1 MPSKATKA
9 KIRASSHFLAAQ
21 RQHHTL
27 SLVRSQKFHEAVP
40 IDSVMDRKLR
50 SIHSVIQLHNKNA
63 ERRDS
68 VASTTSPLRRISLMR
83 KAAASHALQNHEKKK
98 QSIQMNA
105 PTSPVHVVSKTREL
119 SSINNKTTKDKQNI
133 DRFIKILE
141 KSSVFESLSHKELE
155 AIVLRLQVTT
165 FIPGEYLMRQG
176 SFGDSLYLIENG
188 KVQITRT
195 SPNDPDTEI
204 KLKVLGSG
212 VLLGEIALLTD
223 GQRTAS
229 VYAISK
235 VRCLYM
241 NRETFESLIEEGL
254 VQNLIQASSALNSEI
269 MEREVLEKVQLF
281 KSLTQEQRT
290 NVLDVMGRRVYKD
303 GDVIIKQNDK
313 ADFFYVIV
321 TGQVRVTVAD
331 AGEIGG
337 QRQVKM
343 YRSNDYF
350 GDTGLLYGAPRSA
363 SCIAVGN
370 VRCLSLH
377 KINFMV
383 LIPETILK
391 HLDANGILGRIGDV
405 LKENQAIRS
414 SHFVSDFSR
423 RATLASTMYEA
434 RNISSDNL
442 LGDGGMSEGGGAGST
457 SGAGK
462 RGKKSRRKSVRST
475 KKKKKVRVYN
485 GASRLR
491 ETIRSLQ
498 HKGLNYKFVENAFGN
513 MMRQALRNK
522 DHKTRVTRLQA
533 RIHPLPHKNAT
544 KIELQLFRDRCSKFM
559 QQILLDSSIRERSF
573 EEAHFIVEC
582 IKYCQSFSS
591 LTRML
596 TMTQLEEISRNHC
609 TWERSN
615 AMEEIFAQGPTKSG
629 TPRRSYMI
637 LSGGVRII
645 ATAPSG
651 SKSLV
656 AILKPGD
663 SFGELGLKG
672 IGVRPH
678 GAVTTAE
685 SEFLVITRESTLQV
699 LGWGPRFHKPNI
711 MEKHTLL
718 LRSGLF
724 TEWAQDHLLQF
735 SLLFNEKVFK
745 KGSVLFQQG
754 EHATHVVIVL
764 EGSLSIR
771 TRRNT
776 FKRDYAPSKQTPRPS
791 SAIRRASSTTTLR
804 RNQQEDVE
812 KPRLRVPKF
821 GPDYD
826 LNFGLS
832 IANLGAGAVVGL
844 GISSSSGEP
853 YTAIASSDTA
863 ALVLS
868 REYVKGLI
876 LGKAYS
882 RDSTTAATKVR
893 HRQCAAAMRMIFLAQ
908 CKFAD
913 KRSRELA
920 QQLKRSQRF
929 IHKAVTFRER
939 EERKRAHQKALTFL
953 PSFMQEPQR
962 APATI
967 TTTTTT
973 AAATA
978 APPPPQLAAA
988 EPAAEPATTE
998 PATTE
1003 PAAAAE
1009 PAATD
1014 QANGSQQQQRRRR
1027 RPATAGPKRLRP
1039 IEKYKKRDDP
1049 REILKNS
1056 VQALQTI
1063 DKLAAAKLP
1072 QHNNDAPRFTSTT
1085 EYWSTVRRRNNR
1097 PTTAPSRRRNHHPNL
1112 MSMKDYTSM
1121 REQRLKEAILGER
1134 ALAHF

>member
-27 SLVRSQKFHEAVP
+27 SLVRSQKFHEAIP
-40 IDSVMDRKLR
+40 INSAMDRKLR
-50 SIHSVIQLHNKNA
+50 SIHSVIKLHNKNA

-68 VASTTSPLRRISLMR
+68 VASTTSPLRRMSLLR
-83 KAAASHALQNHEKKK
+83 TAAASHALQNHEKKK

-105 PTSPVHVVSKTREL
+105 PASPVHVVSKTREL

-176 SFGDSLYLIENG
+176 SFGDSLYLVENG

-195 SPNDPDTEI
+195 SPDDPDTEI

-241 NRETFESLIEEGL
+241 NRETFESLIEDGH
-254 VQNLIQASSALNSEI
+254 VQNLIQASSALNSDI

-434 RNISSDNL
+434 RNINSDNL
-442 LGDGGMSEGGGAGST
+442 LGDGGMSEGG
-457 SGAGK
+457 GAGK

-475 KKKKKVRVYN
+475 KKKKKVRAYN

-513 MMRQALRNK
+513 MMRQAFRDK
-522 DHKTRVTRLQA
+522 DHKTRITSLQA

-544 KIELQLFRDRCSKFM
+544 KIELQLYRDRCSKFM
-559 QQILLDSSIRERSF
+559 EQILLDSSLRARSF

-596 TMTQLEEISRNHC
+596 TPTQLEEISRNHC
-609 TWERSN
+609 TWEKLN
-615 AMEEIFAQGPTKSG
+615 AMEEIFAQGPTKSDA
-629 TPRRSYMI
+629 PRRSYMI

-699 LGWGPRFHKPNI
+699 LGWGSRFHKPNI
-711 MEKHTLL
+711 MEKHGVL

-735 SLLFNEKVFK
+735 SLLFNEKVFT
-745 KGSVLFQQG
+745 KGSVLFQQD
-754 EHATHVVIVL
+754 EHAPHIVIVL

-826 LNFGLS
+826 LDFGLS

-853 YTAIASSDTA
+853 YTAVASSDTT

-893 HRQCAAAMRMIFLAQ
+893 HRQCAAAMRIIFLAQ

-920 QQLKRSQRF
+920 QQLNRSQRF
-929 IHKAVTFRER
+929 IHNAVTFRER

-962 APATI
+962 AAATTI
-967 TTTTTT
+967 TTTTTV
-973 AAATA
+973 AAAA
-978 APPPPQLAAA
+978 PQLA
-988 EPAAEPATTE
+988 AAEPATTE

-1003 PAAAAE
+1003 PATTE
-1009 PAATD
+1009 PATTD
-1014 QANGSQQQQRRRR
+1014 QANGSQQQQQRRRR

-1039 IEKYKKRDDP
+1039 IEKYKKRDKKRDNP

-1072 QHNNDAPRFTSTT
+1072 QHNNDAPRFMSTT
-1085 EYWSTVRRRNNR
+1085 EYWSKVRRRNNR

-1134 ALAHF
+1134 ALAHN